1 MEITQSEQKKKN
13 FHENSLRLLWC
24 NIKCTNICMVGVPE
38 GEEREKRVKNIFDEI
53 MTENI
58 PKLKKETDSQVQE
71 SKRVPNKT
79 NS

>member
-1 MEITQSEQKKKN
+1 
-13 FHENSLRLLWC
+13 
-24 NIKCTNICMVGVPE
+24 MVGVPE